1 MEGGKIIEMGNYD
14 ELMKLDGL
22 FAALAK
28 RQVA

>member
-14 ELMKLDGL
+14 AMKLDGL